1 MALFYFNE
9 SIEVCAKKK
18 NIRTSRSLDEYD
30 FSNSKNI
37 NCLRSKTV
45 YTTVLVNFSTTNIIS
60 FRVFTEIGEEN
71 YYELVRRIVQIMGGG
86 RVWILASVISD

>member
-18 NIRTSRSLDEYD
+18 SIRTSRSLDEYD